1 MNDCREAKGWRDE
14 WRFLTIGTLALA
26 VLLTARFLEPS
37 PAGVGTHQ
45 QLGLPPC
52 PFLTMT
58 TIPCPLCGLTTS
70 ISLAARGTVFAALLV
85 QPFGLVIFLGSLVTT
100 GIATT
105 SIWWRID
112 LIKRVLSRRA
122 NQLFYTLTIIFIL
135 SWLYKI
141 ASMKLN
147 LFNQVGSR

>member
-1 MNDCREAKGWRDE
+1 MNDCQEAKGWRDE
-14 WRFLTIGTLALA
+14 WRFLTIGILALA

-52 PFLTMT
+52 LFLTMT

-70 ISLAARGTVFAALLV
+70 LSLAARGMIFAALLV

-100 GIATT
+100 GIWTA
-105 SIWWRID
+105 SIRWRID

-122 NQLFYTLTIIFIL
+122 NQLFYTLIIIFIL